1 MHMNISRPEI
11 IELLASAENK
21 YGQRLNT
28 ANDFENFSHHLSTLH
43 GLYLS
48 VSTLK
53 RLWGYV
59 NYPHTPRIHTLDSL
73 AQFIGYSHFNHFCES
88 LKTTPAYNSSFISA
102 RQIISRELK
111 PESKLEI
118 GWNPNRYL
126 RLIYRG
132 DSRFEVEESQNS
144 KIQKGDIFETSY
156 FVIGQPL
163 SLPYILRKGEHTL
176 PFVAGRNGGL
186 VLLNTLPNE

>member
-1 MHMNISRPEI
+1 MNIFRPEI
-11 IELLASAENK
+11 IELLTSVENK

-28 ANDFENFSHHLSTLH
+28 TSDFEEFSQHLSSLH
-43 GLYLS
+43 NQHLS
-48 VSTLK
+48 SSTLK

-59 NYPHTPRIHTLDSL
+59 NYPHSPRVHTLDAL
-73 AQFIGYSHFNHFCES
+73 AQFVGYTHFEHFCES

-102 RQIISRELK
+102 RQILSRELNLDC
-111 PESKLEI
+111 KLEI
-118 GWNPNRYL
+118 GWSPNRYL
-126 RLIYRG
+126 RLTYKG
-132 DSRFEVEESQNS
+132 NSRFEVEESQNS

-163 SLPYILRKGEHTL
+163 SLPYILREGKYTL

-186 VLLNTLPNE
+186 TLLNTLPHE